1 MYEIQEDELLIRVQK
16 YDLLRKKGGR
26 IPIDV
31 CRTIAGEPEKIFI
44 AVPRVPYNVA
54 KTEYTGK
61 GDTEDEALQD
71 CLRRIKGV
79 PVNEIFSDINLAN
92 KYSDIFG

>member
-1 MYEIQEDELLIRVQK
+1 MYEIESDELLIRVQR

-44 AVPRVPYNVA
+44 ALPRVPYNVA
-54 KTEYTGK
+54 KTQYIGK

-79 PVNEIFSDINLAN
+79 PVNEVFPDMELAN
-92 KYSDIFG
+92 KYADIFG